1 MNKKTEVDTKL
12 LCLTYDTFYHAAT
25 AWSGGQDA
33 EGVPGEIPGIRA
45 LPRAPHVS
53 DTTSLPFQRADPFG
67 EEKIILFFYFLAVM
81 THTPLGLGHEVR
93 TCMSSFYENN
103 ETIRHSISSADIPR
117 EFPAQSSKKCLDCKK
132 KTPPRGPPI
141 GKIQTFPK
149 ILNGRLP

>member
-1 MNKKTEVDTKL
+1 MIAVEETKQTSL

-67 EEKIILFFYFLAVM
+67 EEKIILFLLFGCDDS
-81 THTPLGLGHEVR
+81 HTSWAR
-93 TCMSSFYENN
+93 
-103 ETIRHSISSADIPR
+103 A
-117 EFPAQSSKKCLDCKK
+117 
-132 KTPPRGPPI
+132 
-141 GKIQTFPK
+141 
-149 ILNGRLP
+149 

>member
-1 MNKKTEVDTKL
+1 MLNKKQNLDTKL

-25 AWSGGQDA
+25 AWSGGQQDA

-67 EEKIILFFYFLAVM
+67 EEKIILFFFYFLAVM
-81 THTPLGLGHEVR
+81 THTPFGIGHEVR

-103 ETIRHSISSADIPR
+103 
-117 EFPAQSSKKCLDCKK
+117 
-132 KTPPRGPPI
+132 
-141 GKIQTFPK
+141 GKRQAPYF
-149 ILNGRLP
+149 LC

>member
-1 MNKKTEVDTKL
+1 MIAVEETKQTSL

-67 EEKIILFFYFLAVM
+67 EENIILFLLFVCDDSHTFWDRACLLFMKIMVNNQAPYFL
-81 THTPLGLGHEVR
+81 
-93 TCMSSFYENN
+93 C
-103 ETIRHSISSADIPR
+103 
-117 EFPAQSSKKCLDCKK
+117 
-132 KTPPRGPPI
+132 
-141 GKIQTFPK
+141 
-149 ILNGRLP
+149 

>member
-1 MNKKTEVDTKL
+1 MIAVEETKQTSL

-81 THTPLGLGHEVR
+81 THTPFGIGQGGRTWRPFVGPKNGHGNFRQVLIYNFR
-93 TCMSSFYENN
+93 
-103 ETIRHSISSADIPR
+103 D
-117 EFPAQSSKKCLDCKK
+117 KCVVFACN
-132 KTPPRGPPI
+132 
-141 GKIQTFPK
+141 GKFANLTQ
-149 ILNGRLP
+149 